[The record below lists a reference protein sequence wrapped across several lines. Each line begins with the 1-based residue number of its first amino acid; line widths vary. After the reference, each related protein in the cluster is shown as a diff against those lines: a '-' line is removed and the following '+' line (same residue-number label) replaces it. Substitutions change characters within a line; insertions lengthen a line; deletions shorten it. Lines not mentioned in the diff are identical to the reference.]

1 MLPWIPFQPSATT
14 SPPRAWPTSPC
25 LCKQMAACAG
35 KMHVNTDTY
44 ALTSF
49 ILLGILVSYLPQHYR
64 IISRRSSFGLSPYF
78 VLLGTTSGTCQ
89 FANILVLPRSRA
101 DIACCKEI
109 SGFACFAGL
118 LGIAQVGVQWS
129 CFTVMCEK
137 LH

>member
-1 MLPWIPFQPSATT
+1 
-14 SPPRAWPTSPC
+14 
-25 LCKQMAACAG
+25 MAACAG